1 MLARRAA
8 LELVG
13 PYDPERAMSYDVE
26 WLARAKDAGVRAG
39 HLEEICLRYRI
50 HPGNSS
56 ADKPAVYQSML
67 EVLRESV
74 ARQRVRSTQ

>member
-1 MLARRAA
+1 
-8 LELVG
+8 
-13 PYDPERAMSYDVE
+13 MSYDVE

-74 ARQRVRSTQ
+74 RRQRLRPTD